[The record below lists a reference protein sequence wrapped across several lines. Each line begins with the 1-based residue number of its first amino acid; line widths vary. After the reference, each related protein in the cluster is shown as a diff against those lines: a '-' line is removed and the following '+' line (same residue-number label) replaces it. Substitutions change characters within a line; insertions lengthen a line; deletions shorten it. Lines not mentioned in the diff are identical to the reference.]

1 MSVFLVNSFILDS
14 DFFIFFTEY
23 IVLILKLMELTLHL
37 RLLIKS
43 HSALVLTVLT
53 LTDVLVVSLA
63 LEISVVLAQ

>member
-23 IVLILKLMELTLHL
+23 IVLVLKLMELALHL
-37 RLLIKS
+37 RLFIKS
-43 HSALVLTVLT
+43 HPTLVLTVLT
-53 LTDVLVVSLA
+53 LTDVLVVSLT

>member
-1 MSVFLVNSFILDS
+1 MSIFLVNSFIFDS

-43 HSALVLTVLT
+43 HSTLVLTVLT